1 MAEAHQVRQ
10 TRNHQVKDGTLLLNM
25 YQTAVHR
32 GERKFAPVERV
43 EQPETKFWT
52 RIVPLKRNLDHT
64 SLFSLDRYVK
74 EFIQIISFLE
84 RSSFKL
90 KWWNIELT
98 LKCKLSAM

>member
-1 MAEAHQVRQ
+1 MH
-10 TRNHQVKDGTLLLNM
+10 
-25 YQTAVHR
+25 QTAVHR